1 MKPDYKDAL
10 LKVYRETFNFLKH
23 ADRDHDQSLHV
34 GDIALA
40 NVLQSGICIYK
51 FFSLSN
57 EFTDHMRLGSTF
69 AKLVFPD
76 GFVGEDQ
83 RAFHDQAV
91 GSLGNLN
98 AKKTCKT

>member
-40 NVLQSGICIYK
+40 NVLQSGICIYN
-51 FFSLSN
+51 FF
-57 EFTDHMRLGSTF
+57 
-69 AKLVFPD
+69 
-76 GFVGEDQ
+76 
-83 RAFHDQAV
+83 
-91 GSLGNLN
+91 
-98 AKKTCKT
+98 